1 MCREVGAASGRGL
14 LAASLFL
21 DLQRCLYS
29 PRTLPELRGL
39 GPRPPGPV
47 HSTSVSPRKFGVGSS
62 DCPRGFPEVLSQQAG
77 TGSALRRHRPAKT
90 RAQQQDTKDPQ
101 LWRTNLLPRAGP
113 ACPACGGANP
123 RLKPWV
129 PTQQGAPSA
138 WRRGVLHPHPHLEVS
153 PPGHGNR
160 SPPSLVQPAEIA
172 PAWGRRGG
180 RRAQRKGTWEL
191 LNDHLFFCPPLLS

>member
-47 HSTSVSPRKFGVGSS
+47 HSASVSPRKFGVGSS

-138 WRRGVLHPHPHLEVS
+138 WRRGVLHPHPHLEQFLLLAMETAAPCPWS
-153 PPGHGNR
+153 RRLRSRLPGGGGVAGGPRGRALGN
-160 SPPSLVQPAEIA
+160 
-172 PAWGRRGG
+172 
-180 RRAQRKGTWEL
+180 
-191 LNDHLFFCPPLLS
+191 F